1 MYINMAFSKKKA
13 LEALGELIV
22 NYSNDEIWNEIIQRM
37 NNLPINFSPYMIYGE
52 DFDSFNTISILDID
66 RDVSLRF
73 LDKEE
78 LLEFLIDKNFLI
90 YLDLYKNYCD
100 EKESDSNIFI
110 EDFNFFIKELP
121 NQN

>member
-1 MYINMAFSKKKA
+1 MGFSKKKA
-13 LEALGELIV
+13 LEALGELIS

-66 RDVSLRF
+66 RDISLRF

-78 LLEFLIDKNFLI
+78 LLEFLIDKKFLI
-90 YLDLYKNYCD
+90 YLDFYKIYCD
-100 EKESDSNIFI
+100 EKGSDSNIFI

>member
-1 MYINMAFSKKKA
+1 MGFSKRKA
-13 LEALGELIV
+13 LEALGELIS
-22 NYSNDEIWNEIIQRM
+22 NYSSDETWNQIIELM
-37 NNLPINFSPYMIYGE
+37 NNSEVNFSPYMIYGK
-52 DFDSFNTISILDID
+52 DFDSFNTITILDID
-66 RDVSLRF
+66 RDLDLRF

-100 EKESDSNIFI
+100 EKGNDSNI

>member
-1 MYINMAFSKKKA
+1 MGFSKRKA
-13 LEALGELIV
+13 LEALGELI
-22 NYSNDEIWNEIIQRM
+22 SNHSSDETWYKIIELM
-37 NNLPINFSPYMIYGE
+37 NNSEVNFSPYMIYGK

-66 RDVSLRF
+66 RDLSLRF

-100 EKESDSNIFI
+100 EKGNDSNIFI